1 MGDKWKHDNW
11 HNNQANRQKCGK
23 RELEACPY
31 CRITELQQDVERLT
45 AFYNNQGYIQ
55 AKVSDPTMEAREEWV
70 EQQKEIERLRENW
83 SIEVDQLSHE
93 LRESKGHLTRLLE
106 QIEKAFDEGYEAAIG
121 TRLTF
126 EEAWARSKA
135 RKAIAEAKEDGDG

>member
-1 MGDKWKHDNW
+1 MSDKWKHDNW

-31 CRITELQQDVERLT
+31 CRITELQQDVERLRGLVT
-45 AFYNNQGYIQ
+45 DHNA
-55 AKVSDPTMEAREEWV
+55 EWV

-135 RKAIAEAKEDGDG
+135 RKAIEEAKEDGDE